1 MWKKLKA
8 DIIKLIRMRYIIAN
22 NKHILKLVNKVKKL
36 TIINKKQES
45 LTAVI
50 YAGILRKSLAEWQG
64 PL

>member
-1 MWKKLKA
+1 
-8 DIIKLIRMRYIIAN
+8 MRYIIAN